1 MDIDMEELAAVV
13 HRAYC
18 EEYERQKDEP
28 YWTKG
33 DYSKLDD
40 NVKEFDRVTVK
51 AIVSAIFLPDG
62 IA

>member
-13 HRAYC
+13 HKAYC
-18 EEYERQKDEP
+18 AEYERQHGQP

-51 AIVSAIFLPDG
+51 AVVFAIFPSDS